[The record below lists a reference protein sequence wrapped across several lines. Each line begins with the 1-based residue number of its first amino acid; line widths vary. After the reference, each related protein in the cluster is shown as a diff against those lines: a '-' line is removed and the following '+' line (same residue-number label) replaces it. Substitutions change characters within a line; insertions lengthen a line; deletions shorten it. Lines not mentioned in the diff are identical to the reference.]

1 MTLTDYI
8 TSKLSTPFQ
17 YGVNDCIL
25 FTIGWV
31 EISTGNK
38 YLPNKIWKDEK
49 EALRLIKKVGGLT
62 KVFDEQFARINPNF
76 AKDGDLTLVDGIS
89 YLFSGAK
96 IISVSKTGLTYK
108 SRLEA
113 KQAWSH
119 NG

>member
-1 MTLTDYI
+1 MTLADYI
-8 TSKLSTPFQ
+8 TEKLSIPFG
-17 YGVNDCIL
+17 YGTHDCIL

-31 EISTGNK
+31 EIATGNK

-62 KVFDEQFARINPNF
+62 KVFDEQFARINPNY
-76 AKDGDLTLVDGIS
+76 AKDGDLTLVDGIAF
-89 YLFSGAK
+89 LFSGPR
-96 IISVSKTGLTYK
+96 IISVSKNGLTYK
-108 SRLEA
+108 SRSEA